1 MFATKYCL
9 PIAVL
14 LFSVGVPVIGYTDEG
29 GCVYNRTV
37 YPQGSQMCQGGTM
50 MQCEEG
56 AWSATGFCENE
67 PMPEPVS
74 SGGDVMESDED

>member
-1 MFATKYCL
+1 
-9 PIAVL
+9 
-14 LFSVGVPVIGYTDEG
+14 
-29 GCVYNRTV
+29 
-37 YPQGSQMCQGGTM
+37 M